1 MLNKQDVLRK
11 ITLDKRNNEV
21 DYFVTRKKQE
31 QLLLMGL

>member
-21 DYFVTRKKQE
+21 DYFVTGEKIATIIFII
-31 QLLLMGL
+31 